1 MSFQITTA
9 HVEGFKSNIYM
20 LSQQKEARLFYKAR
34 VESQNSKT
42 DYYEQIGGV
51 EAVDII
57 NRHGDTPILDVPHSR
72 RSVTLKDAD
81 FGALIDKMDQIRTL
95 IEPTN
100 AYAQR
105 AVQALNNK
113 KDEIFITAAL
123 GTAMTG
129 EDGETPVVLP
139 DTQKIVCVDEANS
152 TILRNFNVNL
162 LTRAQEKFDN
172 ADVDEEG
179 RYIAWSSSQKAALL
193 NETKATSS
201 DFASVKALTTGMIN
215 SYMGFEFIRSEKLP
229 FILDSTSVSWDAK
242 GNVVVGGAN
251 TAAATDE
258 LRRCFAWCMSGM
270 ISSIGEE
277 QFARVKE
284 MDTKRFSTLV
294 YVRHSVGCT
303 RMEEVKVVELICKQN

>member
-34 VESQNSKT
+34 MESQNSKT

-72 RSVTLKDAD
+72 RAVTLKDAD

-123 GTAMTG
+123 GTALTG
-129 EDGETPVVLP
+129 EDGDVPVALP
-139 DTQKIVCVDEANS
+139 DSQKVVCVAEDGSGAAA
-152 TILRNFNVNL
+152 NFNVLL
-162 LTRAQEKFDN
+162 LTNAQKKFDE
-172 ADVDEEG
+172 ADVDMEG

-193 NETKATSS
+193 NETKATSG

-229 FILDSTSVSWDAK
+229 FVLDATTIRWDAQ
-242 GNVVVGGAN
+242 GNIVAAGG
-251 TAAATDE
+251 TLGTTE
-258 LRRCFAWCMSGM
+258 EFRRCFAWCMSGM
-270 ISSIGEE
+270 VSSVGEE
-277 QFARVKE
+277 QFARISE
-284 MDTKRFSTLV
+284 REDKRYSTQV
-294 YVRHSVGCT
+294 YVRHSVGCV

>member
-20 LSQQKEARLFYKAR
+20 LAQQKEARLFYKAR
-34 VESQNSKT
+34 VESQKSKT

-51 EAVDII
+51 DAVDII

-113 KDEIFITAAL
+113 KDEIFIAAAL

-129 EDGETPVVLP
+129 EDGDVPVVLP
-139 DTQKIVCVDEANS
+139 DSQKLVCLNDAGNAVA
-152 TILRNFNVNL
+152 NFNVLL
-162 LTRAQEKFDN
+162 LTRAQEKFDA
-172 ADVDEEG
+172 ADVDAEG

-215 SYMGFEFIRSEKLP
+215 SFMGFEFIRSEKLP
-229 FILDSTSVSWDAK
+229 FLLDPASTQYNTSGQVVASGGTALS
-242 GNVVVGGAN
+242 GNV
-251 TAAATDE
+251 
-258 LRRCFAWCMSGM
+258 RRCFAWCMSGM
-270 ISSIGEE
+270 LSSVGEE
-277 QFARVKE
+277 QFARISE
-284 MDTKRFSTLV
+284 REDKRYSTQV
-294 YVRHSVGCT
+294 YVRHSVGCV
-303 RMEEVKVVELICKQN
+303 RMEEVKVVELLCTQA